1 MKKQSGPR
9 PGRNLLLTGKECLWY
24 DHSEEMNEMN
34 PNMGRSSIFAV
45 VGAYLIY
52 LAYDMLKDMINQV
65 PTTMPR
71 FLLILCIVLFA
82 GIGVTLLVFAWKF
95 WRKGREDQDRNPV
108 ELDAQKPEA
117 DNEDEHPE
125 T

>member
-9 PGRNLLLTGKECLWY
+9 LGRNLLLTGKECLWY

-95 WRKGREDQDRNPV
+95 WRKGREDQDRNPI
-108 ELDAQKPEA
+108 ELEAQKPEA

>member
-108 ELDAQKPEA
+108 ELEAQKPEA